1 MSFASL
7 PTSRHS
13 GERAAVPLVR
23 ARLKVV
29 GSRSRRKELGF
40 HMAGRSALVGQATYL
55 DLSPGTG
62 CVTVSDSLGFS
73 ESQPCLSCRM
83 GRLSSQEIL

>member
-7 PTSRHS
+7 PSSRHS
-13 GERAAVPLVR
+13 GERAAFCPVPLVR
-23 ARLKVV
+23 ARLKMV

-40 HMAGRSALVGQATYL
+40 HTAGRSALVGQATYL
-55 DLSPGTG
+55 GDLSPGTG

-83 GRLSSQEIL
+83 G